1 MGHKSEI
8 HHFLHAAGGK
18 HCESSATAG
27 HHVLVIAEYRQGVGG
42 YGAGAYMEHYREK
55 FAQAIL
61 YMLGIIISSPLRGG
75 ECRSQSAGRGCTV
88 SGSGRTELAF
98 HFLHFHRTPPYI

>member
-1 MGHKSEI
+1 MVEI
-8 HHFLHAAGGK
+8 SFLV
-18 HCESSATAG
+18 S
-27 HHVLVIAEYRQGVGG
+27 AEYRQGVGG

-55 FAQAIL
+55 FAGDLIHVGYHQQQ
-61 YMLGIIISSPLRGG
+61 SLRGG
-75 ECRSQSAGRGCTV
+75 ECRSHSAGRGCTV